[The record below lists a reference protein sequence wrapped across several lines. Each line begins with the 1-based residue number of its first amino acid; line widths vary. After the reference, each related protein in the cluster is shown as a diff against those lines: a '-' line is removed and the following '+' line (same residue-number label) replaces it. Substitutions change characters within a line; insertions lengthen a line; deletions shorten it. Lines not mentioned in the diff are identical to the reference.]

1 MTRRCA
7 PKVLLA
13 LLAATLP
20 ALSSAGCFP
29 VAGSVRLLPDPTCA
43 VQSSA
48 PGVVF
53 TGQCFSVNLA
63 LIGFPTGTG
72 YAGTTVEPLAGANGV
87 PTTTP
92 AVIPVDGQPTL
103 PRQMIQTARSVIT
116 LGQAE
121 HRRRESTATTLYT
134 TDVIVFQPKI
144 SSTGEVTPGATVEQI
159 LIAGTDG
166 KGAYAGTTGHLTIT
180 GNSIGTPAPVV
191 GRLCMP

>member
-1 MTRRCA
+1 MTLRRT

-13 LLAATLP
+13 LLTATLP
-20 ALSSAGCFP
+20 ALSNAGCFP

-43 VQSSA
+43 VQSSVS
-48 PGVVF
+48 GVVF

-63 LIGFPTGTG
+63 LIGFPAGTG
-72 YAGTTVEPLAGANGV
+72 YAGTTVEPLAGSNGV
-87 PTTTP
+87 PTLTP

-116 LGQAE
+116 LGHTE
-121 HRRRESTATTLYT
+121 RRHSAATKLYT
-134 TDVIVFQPKI
+134 TDVIVFQPKL
-144 SSTGEVTPGATVEQI
+144 SSTGDVMPGPTVEQI

-166 KGAYAGTTGHLTIT
+166 KGAYAGATGNLTIT

-191 GRLCMP
+191 GKICLP